1 MVALT
6 EQSRESG
13 WFVELATGRVVR
25 HPLPGAHT
33 GSAGLPSRAEE
44 EAPIMAEN
52 DLDPR
57 EDLKGAKEFI
67 QHLHPLKAIKEALM
81 EGAELLDPAEADPRA
96 IVPEPDTVSEVA
108 EGGPGGKPPK
118 PREAHPMPDAKEL
131 EKEHRGY

>member
-1 MVALT
+1 
-6 EQSRESG
+6 
-13 WFVELATGRVVR
+13 
-25 HPLPGAHT
+25 
-33 GSAGLPSRAEE
+33 
-44 EAPIMAEN
+44 MAEN

-67 QHLHPLKAIKEALM
+67 QHLHPLKAIREALM

-108 EGGPGGKPPK
+108 ECGPGGKPPK